1 MIFTPAIS
9 IVTREK
15 QTMKTK
21 LFGRHVINRGYLFLY
36 GVYWIDDN
44 FNIVDREYQQRPDT
58 NDMDDDQWRGVLEK
72 MDQNVASLIDS
83 Y

>member
-1 MIFTPAIS
+1 
-9 IVTREK
+9 
-15 QTMKTK
+15 MKTK
-21 LFGRHVINRGYLFLY
+21 LYGRHVINRGYLLLY

>member
-1 MIFTPAIS
+1 
-9 IVTREK
+9 
-15 QTMKTK
+15 MKTK

-44 FNIVDREYQQRPDT
+44 YFNIIDRRCDGVFAFVEYQQRPDT